1 MMADQTSWGKVRS
14 AMTVKHVHPESPE
27 SSGRMLSELNLR
39 CLQRLRAMRAENR
52 DAAALPT
59 FHTEKGKPS

>member
-1 MMADQTSWGKVRS
+1 
-14 AMTVKHVHPESPE
+14 MTVKHVHPESPE
-27 SSGRMLSELNLR
+27 NSGRMLSELNLR

>member
-14 AMTVKHVHPESPE
+14 AMTVKHVHPAK
-27 SSGRMLSELNLR
+27 SSDRTLSELNLR